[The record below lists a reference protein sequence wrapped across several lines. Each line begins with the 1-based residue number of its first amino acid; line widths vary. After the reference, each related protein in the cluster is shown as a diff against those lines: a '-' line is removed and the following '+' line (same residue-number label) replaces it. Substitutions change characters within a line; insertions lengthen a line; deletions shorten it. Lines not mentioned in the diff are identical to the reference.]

1 MNSRAR
7 AKVLFR
13 ICEEVVRA
21 CADEEGSA
29 DFGVCER
36 QLGVSGGGAGAHELL
51 YDLYIRSYFLSRQKP
66 RAKRILSERVNFQE
80 TYQAASFAPL
90 P

>member
-13 ICEEVVRA
+13 VCEEVVRA
-21 CADEEGSA
+21 CANEEGPA

-36 QLGVSGGGAGAHELL
+36 QLGVSGGGAGAHQLL
-51 YDLYIRSYFLSRQKP
+51 YDLGIRSYFLSQQELS
-66 RAKRILSERVNFQE
+66 AKRIMFERVYPQE
-80 TYQAASFAPL
+80 TYRAASFAPL

>member
-7 AKVLFR
+7 AKILFR
-13 ICEEVVRA
+13 ICEEVMRA

-51 YDLYIRSYFLSRQKP
+51 YDLYVRSYFLSRQKL

-80 TYQAASFAPL
+80 TYQAASSAPL

>member
-13 ICEEVVRA
+13 VGEEVVRA

-51 YDLYIRSYFLSRQKP
+51 YDLDIRPYFLSQ
-66 RAKRILSERVNFQE
+66 QE
-80 TYQAASFAPL
+80 L
-90 P
+90 RCEKDIV

>member
-21 CADEEGSA
+21 CADEKGST

-51 YDLYIRSYFLSRQKP
+51 YDLDIRPVFLSPQKP
-66 RAKRILSERVNFQE
+66 RAKRIICERVNFQE

>member
-13 ICEEVVRA
+13 VCEEVVRA

-29 DFGVCER
+29 DFGICER
-36 QLGVSGGGAGAHELL
+36 QLGVPGGGAGAHELL
-51 YDLYIRSYFLSRQKP
+51 YDLDIRSYFLSQQKL
-66 RAKRILSERVNFQE
+66 RAKSTIFECLHFQE
-80 TYQAASFAPL
+80 TYRAASFAPL